1 MTMNRDSLTPDSQT
15 VRSRVLELLDEFHG
29 RIDRG
34 VSIAD
39 LLDDQAKFTTPVR
52 NAQGR
57 EAFAALMLSLFEKR
71 RQNGRTAR
79 HIGANVNI
87 EDMGAGQFRVRSLIF
102 VLAADSGEGAQ
113 GFLNVGDHVDIV
125 KIDSSG
131 ACRFVERTM
140 TPVLQFSLT
149 PSVGGP

>member
-1 MTMNRDSLTPDSQT
+1 MNPDAHTFDAQT
-15 VRSRVLELLDEFHG
+15 VRSRVLELLDAFHS

-39 LLDDQAKFTTPVR
+39 LLEDHAKFTTPVR
-52 NAQGR
+52 NAEGR
-57 EAFAALMLSLFEKR
+57 EGFAALMLSLFEKR

-87 EDMGAGQFRVRSLIF
+87 EDLGSGQFRVRSLIL
-102 VLAADSGEGAQ
+102 VLAVDSAPGAQ
-113 GFLNVGDHVDIV
+113 GFLNVGDHIDIV
-125 KIDSSG
+125 KMNSDG

-140 TPVLQFSLT
+140 TPVLQFALT
-149 PSVGGP
+149 PGAGGP

>member
-1 MTMNRDSLTPDSQT
+1 MSSDSPTPDSVT

-34 VSIAD
+34 VPIAD
-39 LLDDQAKFTTPVR
+39 LLDEQAKFTTPVR

-57 EAFAALMLSLFEKR
+57 EAFSNLMLSLFQMRSEK
-71 RQNGRTAR
+71 GRTAR

-87 EDMGAGQFRVRSLIF
+87 EDLGSGQFRVRSLIV
-102 VLAADSGEGAQ
+102 VLAADSGPGGQ

-125 KIDSSG
+125 KIDSRG
-131 ACRFVERTM
+131 VYRFVERTM
-140 TPVLQFSLT
+140 TPVLQFALT
-149 PSVGGP
+149 PSTGGP